1 VIGLLGRGTG
11 RAALDASGE
20 AVERDLGHHGNDPR
34 VVGRDRDGVRSTE
47 GVAPQRHPVGVEV
60 GTSPDPGD
68 GGSDV
73 LVLTRDVDELAW
85 LAAALTEAAVIEDER
100 DDPAGGEPFGI
111 GDQPVHRSASR
122 LTILTSL
129 VMSLVVLGTGRH
141 VLPSDLRTPHR
152 TRSPPTP
159 CGDDLDVGQ
168 LEPGGVGAADDVHA
182 VGGQRRAELGRHD
195 RAAAAQPGAG

>member
-1 VIGLLGRGTG
+1 M
-11 RAALDASGE
+11 AAKRRSAAPVERPSASGE

-100 DDPAGGEPFGI
+100 GDPAGGGPFGM
-111 GDQPVHRSASR
+111 GDQPVHRSAEPMGEDDR
-122 LTILTSL
+122 RQAC
-129 VMSLVVLGTGRH
+129 VGTGSRFREEQ
-141 VLPSDLRTPHR
+141 VTGNRR
-152 TRSPPTP
+152 
-159 CGDDLDVGQ
+159 
-168 LEPGGVGAADDVHA
+168 GA
-182 VGGQRRAELGRHD
+182 
-195 RAAAAQPGAG
+195 